1 LGWQVGGAAAT
12 AGTMRLACHDG
23 DAACDA
29 DGVVDGTCTFSVG
42 LCVNP
47 PTPTR
52 CTPGTVAH
60 VDVRGA
66 DAAELAPAIAT
77 LALPVHGASA
87 CTPATAVRVAVRR
100 RARMST
106 AARDED
112 SGRTDRDGLVLRCR
126 RARRVGAAAPLA
138 IVATTDF
145 ETGLLASVRVTPP

>member
-66 DAAELAPAIAT
+66 DAAELAPAIAA

-87 CTPATAVRVAVRR
+87 CTPATAVRVVVRR
-100 RARMST
+100 RAPIT
-106 AARDED
+106 AAPGTENP
-112 SGRTDRDGLVLRCR
+112 GGTN
-126 RARRVGAAAPLA
+126 
-138 IVATTDF
+138 
-145 ETGLLASVRVTPP
+145 